1 MTGFRK
7 FLILW
12 QKTHGRGCI
21 TAQHIL
27 IHTCF
32 LYRWYTHFVAHYFLK
47 SRESIVLS
55 LHHTY
60 TCLLCFLSTSLFTF
74 FLIGTHSFPLSIFLS
89 LTQTHNLS
97 LPPMPLSLSLSLTIS
112 SPYYC
117 SSHTQSALA
126 NKSLTNPPIHPQL
139 IPIVCYINIY
149 PRRSLSSKV

>member
-74 FLIGTHSFPLSIFLS
+74 FLIGTHSLYLS
-89 LTQTHNLS
+89 LTHTNTQSQSSTYT
-97 LPPMPLSLSLSLTIS
+97 SLSLTTS

-117 SSHTQSALA
+117 SSYTQSALA